1 MPNVSKINKMTV
13 SEPPKYLTNLF
24 NISSKFTGTGG
35 SKYFSHIFY
44 NCFID
49 CSSLAKRKIKPKG
62 KPKKSGIFAAKK

>member
-1 MPNVSKINKMTV
+1 MPHISKINKMTV

-35 SKYFSHIFY
+35 
-44 NCFID
+44 N

-62 KPKKSGIFAAKK
+62 KPKKSGIFAAKKKL